1 MYQDSGTLHQPAVM
15 LNILDDT
22 YKRDSYGLIQ
32 VSLGINA
39 LLEYSVIQPLV
50 FRISSSRILYIADAV
65 SYWSIHQ
72 TYNTGF
78 SYLYQKTNYCF
89 DLYYS

>member
-1 MYQDSGTLHQPAVM
+1 MYQDSGTLHQPPVM